1 MVADLNV
8 GNTWAYCCNPT
19 EPLVSNDS
27 WRRRPPKVAAYEE
40 EVMHIQ
46 WRQFDIDQD
55 LARSRSTRLRDI
67 GEFQDLDRVTT
78 IG

>member
-1 MVADLNV
+1 
-8 GNTWAYCCNPT
+8 
-19 EPLVSNDS
+19 
-27 WRRRPPKVAAYEE
+27 
-40 EVMHIQ
+40 MHIQ